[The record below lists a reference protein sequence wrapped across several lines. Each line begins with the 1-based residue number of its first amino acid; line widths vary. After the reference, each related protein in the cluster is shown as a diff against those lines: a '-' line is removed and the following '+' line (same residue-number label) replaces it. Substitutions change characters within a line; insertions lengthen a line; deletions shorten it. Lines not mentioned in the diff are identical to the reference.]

1 MVRAEEEIE
10 VVKITIGRCAVV
22 LTGNAGVWQVL
33 GKRID
38 DLENY
43 LGRRS
48 TDQAGV
54 AQGLL
59 RQRAR
64 GNVPG
69 GVPMPAGPAAARE
82 PGPSPSVHVRKA
94 RQ

>member
-1 MVRAEEEIE
+1 M
-10 VVKITIGRCAVV
+10 KITIGRCAAV
-22 LTGNAGVWQVL
+22 LTGNAGVSQVL

-43 LGRRS
+43 LGGRS

-69 GVPMPAGPAAARE
+69 GVPMPAGPAATRE

-94 RQ
+94 WQ